1 MAKFNYCL
9 ILQHFVKIANYVN
22 YIFKNVA
29 TYGNLGFI
37 YSYLPKII
45 KNAQIIQTGKSC
57 MIAYDLQ
64 CTKGHS
70 FEGWFEDRKAYLD
83 QKKKGL
89 ITCPVCNVTSVDIV
103 PSTFA
108 IKSGSSSSSKDLA
121 LQKAQ
126 LEKVGHEAIEFVEKN
141 FDDVG
146 SDFAK
151 EALKIHY
158 GASEPRNIRGVSTK
172 EEEKTL
178 EDEGIDFIKI
188 PMPVRQETDS

>member
-1 MAKFNYCL
+1 
-9 ILQHFVKIANYVN
+9 
-22 YIFKNVA
+22 
-29 TYGNLGFI
+29 
-37 YSYLPKII
+37 
-45 KNAQIIQTGKSC
+45 

-64 CTKGHS
+64 CTTGHA

-89 ITCPVCNVTSVDIV
+89 VTCPICNATSVDIV

-108 IKSGSSSSSKDLA
+108 IKSGVPSISKDLA
-121 LQKAQ
+121 AEKAS
-126 LEKVGHEAIEFVEKN
+126 LEKTEQEAIEFVKNN

-146 SDFAK
+146 ADFAK

-158 GASEPRNIRGVSTK
+158 GAAEPRNIRGVSTK

-178 EDEGIDFIKI
+178 EDEGIQFIKI
-188 PMPVRQETDS
+188 PMPVRQDSDS